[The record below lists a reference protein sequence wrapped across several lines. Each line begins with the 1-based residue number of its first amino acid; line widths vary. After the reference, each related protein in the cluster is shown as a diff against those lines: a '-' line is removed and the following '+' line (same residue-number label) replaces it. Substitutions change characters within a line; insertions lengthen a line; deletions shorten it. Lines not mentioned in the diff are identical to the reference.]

1 MAALPARRRFE
12 AFGAE
17 SVDESAQPKQ
27 IGETADKV
35 IAVDRWK
42 PLHCLPIPIR
52 PRRRNQRA
60 AAVGQNGQEIVD
72 AAPPEIADY
81 GQRLALERM
90 ALAPDRHGRRNVMA
104 MGSLRPLPSKR
115 WSSGSAARLR
125 AARTYGAYAGRV
137 GLCARTAA

>member
-12 AFGAE
+12 AFGE
-17 SVDESAQPKQ
+17 SVDEPAQPKQ
-27 IGETADKV
+27 IGETADTADKV
-35 IAVDRWK
+35 IAVCRRK

-60 AAVGQNGQEIVD
+60 AAVGQNGQEVVH

-104 MGSLRPLPSKR
+104 MGSLRPLPS
-115 WSSGSAARLR
+115 
-125 AARTYGAYAGRV
+125 GAFPMPSF
-137 GLCARTAA
+137 

>member
-12 AFGAE
+12 AFGE
-17 SVDESAQPKQ
+17 SVDEPAQPKQ
-27 IGETADKV
+27 IGETADTSDKV
-35 IAVDRWK
+35 IGVGWRK
-42 PLHCLPIPIR
+42 PLDCLPIPIR

-60 AAVGQNGQEIVD
+60 AAVGQNGQEVVN

-104 MGSLRPLPSKR
+104 MGSLRPLP
-115 WSSGSAARLR
+115 L
-125 AARTYGAYAGRV
+125 
-137 GLCARTAA
+137 TASRRIC